1 MTLNDHL
8 GSFIRSEHWNQGI
21 LMDFSTLTDTGNL
34 QQKEVD
40 LMQRAIVHG
49 HSGYIVRDDSDMLTL
64 WIFFYSTE
72 DEKNQILNTTVQ

>member
-1 MTLNDHL
+1 
-8 GSFIRSEHWNQGI
+8 
-21 LMDFSTLTDTGNL
+21 
-34 QQKEVD
+34 
-40 LMQRAIVHG
+40 MQRAIVHG